1 MADTQDGQRLW
12 RYAMMHDMAGVRR
25 ELNRGVDV
33 NSLGLSQQSPL
44 QVAINLGCSQVR
56 HGLPQPSEVVGFL
69 LHNNADP
76 NIQDKWGKTALH
88 SCARSG
94 NLDYAKLL
102 VEYGADVTLKDL
114 KGQTALHVCAKA
126 GAVEYAELLLSKGAF
141 INSKDNKGHT
151 PLIESVSAPTS
162 NMAEFLICNNA
173 DILCRE
179 YCGHT
184 AEEIAAN
191 SDRPDVKEV
200 IRAAILIREKCL
212 AFASVEQPRL
222 GAGSPVRS
230 FDPEV
235 VRMILESSLG
245 RTVLWN

>member
-1 MADTQDGQRLW
+1 MARKEAPAIW
-12 RYAMMHDMAGVRR
+12 WCAMMHDMAGVRR
-25 ELNRGVDV
+25 ELNSGGDV

-44 QVAINLGCSQVR
+44 QTAINLGCSHIR
-56 HGLPQPSEVVGFL
+56 HGRVQSSEVVEFL
-69 LHNNADP
+69 LHNKADP
-76 NIQDKWGKTALH
+76 NIQDKLGNTALH
-88 SCARSG
+88 SCVRYG
-94 NLDYAKLL
+94 NLDYVKLL
-102 VEYGADVTLKDL
+102 VGYRADVTLKNL
-114 KGQTALHVCAKA
+114 KGQTALHVCANA
-126 GAVEYAELLLSKGAF
+126 GAVECAELLLSKGAF

-162 NMAEFLICNNA
+162 NMAEFLVCNNA

-179 YCGHT
+179 HCGHT

-230 FDPEV
+230 LDPEV
-235 VRMILESSLG
+235 VRMILEMSLG
-245 RTVLWN
+245 REVL